1 MWYFRE
7 GAISRVFE
15 RSDVLFMYKYGILF
29 IMLFDKMIYVKVWNV
44 YVYYFYNYRVLVCI
58 ML

>member
-15 RSDVLFMYKYGILF
+15 RSDVLFMYKYGDLF
-29 IMLFDKMIYVKVWNV
+29 IMLFDKMIYVKV
-44 YVYYFYNYRVLVCI
+44 
-58 ML
+58 